1 MLKRL
6 IYILLFLS
14 ILFPYNN
21 EWATTRF
28 EQWWNQNF
36 NSMLYREPFSFI
48 PYKIKLGKFYY
59 GGNDFWSKVDLN
71 KNFDLGESPFKTE
84 NSIDFNYIE
93 DLKYREGLDFEID
106 FLGYNFL
113 KNVQNSIDIISGF
126 GYRFSRPLTKAPID
140 NWFDDNQRYYYY
152 PVAGTFKF
160 NLTFMVQRF
169 ENFSPYLNYSY
180 GLTKI
185 SLFKN
190 LDGDKIIKSSGI
202 MNSIDIGFNII
213 KPLQNKN
220 YNLLYG
226 FELGFSDFEIDEIT
240 GSSSKLLE
248 INTKDISFRFT
259 IGIAYGGNKTVGDQ
273 GFNYLVN
280 SDYLDA
286 ITSFNKFRSKYPK
299 HPKINLANS
308 MIAFSKAEIAY
319 DMLYNGI
326 ESYDNNN
333 IDEAIDWYRQALDS
347 ATDSSLIYEIQSR
360 QYIIADYLY
369 GMIDETIKQMS
380 INESLD
386 YIEYIE
392 NISPKISKN
401 LKSRKIKLL
410 YDKAN
415 VFIEAKN
422 YISAFNVYAD
432 NKVLYPDDLYVYTGR
447 INSLVK
453 LLIDDT
459 NRALFNQDYILAYSN
474 MKLINIICFVNIDY
488 LEDNISLLKDTL
500 DKKYQYRIDENTQ
513 QLISNFKRQ
522 YNPVSQNIKLSIG
535 YSFEDIRQILG
546 SPIKTVDRIN
556 NNLYYVMAVYKI
568 GNKKY
573 RLFFE
578 ENILF
583 DLEEV
588 E

>member
-21 EWATTRF
+21 QWATTRF
-28 EQWWNQNF
+28 EQWWNEKF
-36 NSMLYREPFSFI
+36 NSMIYREPFSFI
-48 PYKIKLGKFYY
+48 PYKIKVGKFYY

-71 KNFDLGESPFKTE
+71 KSFDLGESPFKTD
-84 NSIDFNYIE
+84 NNLNFTYIE
-93 DLKYREGLDFEID
+93 DLKYRQGLDFEID

-113 KNVQNSIDIISGF
+113 KNVQNSVDIISGF
-126 GYRFSRPLTKAPID
+126 GYRFTRPLAKAPVD

-160 NLTFMVQRF
+160 NLTFMIQRF
-169 ENFSPYLNYSY
+169 EKFSPYLNYSY
-180 GLTKI
+180 GLTKM

-190 LDGDKIIKSSGI
+190 SDGDKIVKSSGI

-213 KPLQNKN
+213 KQLQNKN

-226 FELGFSDFEIDEIT
+226 FELGFSDFEIDEVT
-240 GSSSKLLE
+240 GSSSKLLQ
-248 INTKDISFRFT
+248 INTKDISLRFT
-259 IGIAYGGNKTVGDQ
+259 IGVAYGGNKTVGDQ
-273 GFNYLVN
+273 GFNYLLN
-280 SDYLDA
+280 SDYIDA
-286 ITSFNKFRSKYPK
+286 ITSLNKFRSKYPK

-326 ESYDNNN
+326 EAYNNN
-333 IDEAIDWYRQALDS
+333 SIDEAIDWYKQALSS
-347 ATDSSLIYEIQSR
+347 AIDSSLIYEIQSR
-360 QYIIADYLY
+360 QYMIADYLY
-369 GMIDETIKQMS
+369 SMIDQTMVGMS

-386 YIEYIE
+386 YIQYIE
-392 NISPKISKN
+392 NISPNTIKN
-401 LKSRKIKLL
+401 LKDRKIKLL

-415 VFIEAKN
+415 VFLEAKN
-422 YISAFNVYAD
+422 YISAFNIYAD

-447 INSLVK
+447 INALVK
-453 LLIDDT
+453 LLVDDT
-459 NRALFNQDYILAYSN
+459 NRALSDKNYILAYTN
-474 MKLINIICFVNIDY
+474 MKLMNMIYSVNIDY
-488 LEDNISLLKDTL
+488 LEDNINFLKDTL
-500 DKKYQYRIDENTQ
+500 NQQYKYRIDENTQ
-513 QLISNFKRQ
+513 KLIKQFKRQ
-522 YNPVSQNIKLSIG
+522 YTPVSQNIALSIG
-535 YSFEDIRQILG
+535 DSIENIRQILG
-546 SPIKTVDRIN
+546 PPIKTIDRIN
-556 NNLYYVMAVYKI
+556 NNFYYVMAVYKV